1 MVINL
6 SEYEVDLR
14 KLKELKDKLYRIRDQ
29 RLDTVEEVV
38 EKNNKLIVRLDKLDK
53 KLEEAQDAM
62 ATCDFKEIKRWMS
75 IVKIIETR
83 KTILSAEKMAL
94 KECRLALTFLVKE
107 EKRLEYLV
115 RKLKSGVAD

>member
-1 MVINL
+1 M

-38 EKNNKLIVRLDKLDK
+38 QKNNKLIERLDELDK
-53 KLEEAQDAM
+53 KLEEAQDKLAN
-62 ATCDFKEIKRWMS
+62 CDFKELKRWMS
-75 IVKIIETR
+75 IVKTIETR

-107 EKRLEYLV
+107 EKRLEYLI
-115 RKLKSGVAD
+115 RKLKAGVDD